1 MSKIVQIGI
10 LDFNVNEALKKG
22 LDIKD
27 EIMMSSMPKFYN
39 FLIQTDDDKC
49 IYMAELKN
57 TLHIK
62 RMSKKIFYEI
72 KKNFEKEKENII
84 GLEFEYDDYN
94 KCVGY
99 KLKNKLIELLIKNKT

>member
-27 EIMMSSMPKFYN
+27 EIMMSFMPKSYN
-39 FLIQTDDDKC
+39 FLIQTDDKC

-62 RMSKKIFYEI
+62 RMSKKLLYEI
-72 KKNFEKEKENII
+72 KKNFEKERQNII
-84 GLEFEYDDYN
+84 GLEFEYDEYN

-99 KLKNKLIELLIKNKT
+99 KLKNKLIELLIKN

>member
-22 LDIKD
+22 LDIND

-39 FLIQTDDDKC
+39 FLIQTDDKC
-49 IYMAELKN
+49 IYTAELKN

-62 RMSKKIFYEI
+62 RMSKKLLYEI
-72 KKNFEKEKENII
+72 KKNFEKERQNII
-84 GLEFEYDDYN
+84 GLEFEYDEYN

-99 KLKNKLIELLIKNKT
+99 KLKNKLIELLIKN

>member
-1 MSKIVQIGI
+1 MSKIVQIAI

-27 EIMMSSMPKFYN
+27 EQIMSSMPKFYN
-39 FLIQTDDDKC
+39 FTIQTNDEC
-49 IYMAELKN
+49 FYVAELKN

-62 RMSKKIFYEI
+62 RMSKKLLYEI

-94 KCVGY
+94 KCIGY
-99 KLKNKLIELLIKNKT
+99 KLKNKLIELLIKN

>member
-10 LDFNVNEALKKG
+10 LDFNVDEALKKG

-27 EIMMSSMPKFYN
+27 EIMMSSMPKSYN
-39 FLIQTDDDKC
+39 FLIQTDDKC

-62 RMSKKIFYEI
+62 RMSKKLLYEI
-72 KKNFEKEKENII
+72 KKNFEKEKQNII
-84 GLEFEYDDYN
+84 GLEFEYDECNECIGYN
-94 KCVGY
+94 
-99 KLKNKLIELLIKNKT
+99 LKNKLIELLIKN

>member
-22 LDIKD
+22 LDIND
-27 EIMMSSMPKFYN
+27 EIMMSSMPKSYN
-39 FLIQTDDDKC
+39 FLIQTDDKC

-62 RMSKKIFYEI
+62 RMSKKLLYEI
-72 KKNFEKEKENII
+72 KKNFEKERQNII

-99 KLKNKLIELLIKNKT
+99 KLKNKLIELLIKN

>member
-27 EIMMSSMPKFYN
+27 ESMPKSYN
-39 FLIQTDDDKC
+39 FLIQTDDKC

-62 RMSKKIFYEI
+62 RMSKKLLYEI
-72 KKNFEKEKENII
+72 KKNFEKEKQNII
-84 GLEFEYDDYN
+84 GLEFEYDEYN

-99 KLKNKLIELLIKNKT
+99 KLKNKLIELLIKN

>member
-10 LDFNVNEALKKG
+10 LDFNVDEALKKG

-27 EIMMSSMPKFYN
+27 EIMMSSMPKSYN
-39 FLIQTDDDKC
+39 FLIQTDDKC
-49 IYMAELKN
+49 IYVAELKN

-62 RMSKKIFYEI
+62 RMSKKLLYEI

-99 KLKNKLIELLIKNKT
+99 KLKNKLIELLIKN

>member
-27 EIMMSSMPKFYN
+27 EIMMSSMPKSYN
-39 FLIQTDDDKC
+39 FLIQTDDKC

-62 RMSKKIFYEI
+62 RMSKKLLYEI
-72 KKNFEKEKENII
+72 KKNFEKERQNII
-84 GLEFEYDDYN
+84 GLEFEYDEYN

-99 KLKNKLIELLIKNKT
+99 KLKNKLIELLIKN